1 MKWNR
6 QLYFQ
11 TFAGYICSSID
22 FVIKIILPLAIDEW
36 NENDEICALLGS
48 CTKTP
53 AEGTHVP
60 VRMDM
65 ISQMMQKHV
74 KVCYLFS

>member
-1 MKWNR
+1 MESTA
-6 QLYFQ
+6 LFSL

-22 FVIKIILPLAIDEW
+22 LVMKIIIPLAIDEW
-36 NENDEICALLGS
+36 NENDEICALFGS
-48 CTKTP
+48 CTKAP

-65 ISQMMQKHV
+65 ISKMMQKHV